1 MGSAAGVV
9 NILMWPFLFRTQQEG
24 WERGKAALSGWEGWL
39 CS

>member
-9 NILMWPFLFRTQQEG
+9 NILTWPLFFRTQQEG